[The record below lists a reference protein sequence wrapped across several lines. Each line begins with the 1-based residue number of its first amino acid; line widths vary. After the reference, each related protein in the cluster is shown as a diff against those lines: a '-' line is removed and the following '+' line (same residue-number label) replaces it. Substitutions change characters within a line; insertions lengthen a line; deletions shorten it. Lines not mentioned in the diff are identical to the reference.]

1 MPLRIRSGWISA
13 TSGIPHGIWAPDIEY
28 VDGKYYI
35 YVTLRLNADGKRD
48 NNVMRRQLV
57 MVSDQPEGPYSKPVC
72 LEVDDID
79 PSLFVDDDGSRYM
92 IIAKAAQAVPLT
104 ADGRQWRVRRRPH
117 GKARASAAPKVPI
130 S

>member
-1 MPLRIRSGWISA
+1 M
-13 TSGIPHGIWAPDIEY
+13 
-28 VDGKYYI
+28 DGKYYI

-57 MVSDQPEGPYSKPVC
+57 MVSDRPEGPYSKPVC

-92 IIAKAAQAVPLT
+92 IIAKAAQAVPP
-104 ADGRQWRVRRRPH
+104 DGGRTGSGGSGEDPH
-117 GKARASAAPKVPI
+117 GKARASVALKVPI